1 MKQYDWRPA
10 QVRRGRIPDRR
21 VEVIGLQGGSMHKE
35 RSQLL
40 LLVYVVLIV
49 GAVGCQRESPAE
61 KTGRQNTQPVGVV
74 EQAAQQAIDSIKTPM
89 DKARAVEG
97 TLEKSAEQTAEK
109 VKEAVQ

>member
-1 MKQYDWRPA
+1 MH
-10 QVRRGRIPDRR
+10 RG
-21 VEVIGLQGGSMHKE
+21 

-40 LLVYVVLIV
+40 LVVYVVLIV
-49 GAVGCQRESPAE
+49 GAAGCQRETPAE
-61 KTGRQNTQPVGVV
+61 KTGTQNTQPAGVV

-97 TLEKSAEQTAEK
+97 TIEKSAEQTAEK